1 MIINLN
7 QFGGGGG
14 GSYVLP
20 VASQNTLGG
29 VKIGSGLSITSA
41 GTLSTD
47 ANVGT
52 LNYNQGIANSATTRG
67 FAVDIKYINSDYSG
81 FIGSRSN
88 NYGGGQIYTFSLNLN
103 TDGELEWTVVD
114 GEDFTEYA
122 SGTVATQGTYT
133 LCQGELY
140 EVVLTWSGSL
150 VDVAFSGGEMYYDYT
165 MPDIPIL
172 YYEDDNDTYYV
183 AQRQSNAST
192 PQPSDVTIVKSLSEA
207 PTGLTDGDTIILQ
220 EAKEMKMCKVIDDS
234 GNTLNVGHYTWGDM
248 GEPAY
253 LIVNSNA
260 VEDTLAIQFNYYAY
274 KTYVYTGEDGF
285 RYEVTENDEFSSS
298 GAISS
303 TVNVTMGDYTLYF
316 SLLNANSLNIGLLSN
331 VEFNVWQRVDSDK
344 TETSYRTYAY
354 CENETPSVDIYLG
367 SVYDD
372 GTNYFYTEA
381 EFYFDQI
388 PSFTGSAFT
397 ICTMTDAGS
406 PESRRIKY
414 TSAGTYVWEDYYGNT
429 VELVA
434 DGKVHTAYDGRIDKY
449 VIEDGYIKVIA
460 TSDSSSVMSSLISE
474 DENLWNNQ
482 IMRTGLVEIGRR
494 GLVKT
499 GQKSYGDFV
508 FRCNGQQRRYT
519 SNGINITEAPY
530 PVGGN
535 KVLFSPTLEN
545 MEWRDLPVA
554 VEIVNALP
562 TFADDGAFVVVNTGV
577 TPSASTAFC
586 AKNTTSSDGKN
597 NFSDYDE
604 FAPYETMNFVNG
616 DLSSTAKTLIG
627 RIAMRTYDWD
637 WNSVAYINVFRE
649 YDSVNQTYFFS
660 WDMPPYDY
668 EDNEGQHHTYSTSG
682 VVDSAKT
689 SVDSMVIPIARLYYD
704 GFGYRFNFTYD
715 NGNLAISMLY
725 DNDNGTYGDVNVR
738 FTNHTTEFYNGMSTE
753 GNATTLYTFKGGAWY
768 KLGDLA

>member
-52 LNYNQGIANSATTRG
+52 LNYNQGVANSATTRG
-67 FAVDIKYINSDYSG
+67 FAIDIKYINSDYSG
-81 FIGSRSN
+81 FIGSRST
-88 NYGGGQIYTFSLNLN
+88 NYGGGILFTFSLNLN

-133 LCQGELY
+133 LCQGEQY

-150 VDVAFSGGEMYYDYT
+150 VDVQFSGGEMYNDYT

-234 GNTLNVGHYTWGDM
+234 GNTLNVGHYVWGDM
-248 GEPAY
+248 GEPDY

-303 TVNVTMGDYTLYF
+303 SVNVTMGDYTLYF
-316 SLLNANSLNIGLLSN
+316 SLLQSNALSIGLPSN
-331 VEFNVWQRVDSDK
+331 VEIEVWQRVDSDK
-344 TETSYRTYAY
+344 TETSYRTYVY
-354 CENETPSVDIYLG
+354 CENETPSVDINFDCLW
-367 SVYDD
+367 DD
-372 GTNYFYTEA
+372 GTNKFYTEA

-388 PSFTGSAFT
+388 PSFAGSAFT
-397 ICTMTDAGS
+397 ICKVEDAGTG
-406 PESRRIKY
+406 SRREYQY
-414 TSAGTYVWEDYYGNT
+414 TSAGTYQCVSTNFET

-434 DGKVHTAYDGRIDKY
+434 DGQMHYTYDGRVDRYI
-449 VIEDGYIKVIA
+449 INEGYIKIEAFPLEYIYPNV
-460 TSDSSSVMSSLISE
+460 LE
-474 DENLWNNQ
+474 ENLWNNQ

-494 GLVKT
+494 GLLKK
-499 GQKSYGDFV
+499 GQKTYRDFK
-508 FRCNGQQRRYT
+508 FAANGQQKFYDH
-519 SNGINITEAPY
+519 NGINIWEPPY

-535 KVLFSPTLEN
+535 KVLFTQSLEN

-586 AKNTTSSDGKN
+586 AKNTTSPDGKN

-616 DLSSTAKTLIG
+616 DLSSAAKTLIG

-649 YDSVNQTYFFS
+649 YDSVNQAYFFS

-668 EDNEGQHHTYSTSG
+668 EDNQGQHHTYSTSG
-682 VVDSAKT
+682 VVDSVTT

-704 GFGYRFNFTYD
+704 GYGYRFNFTYN

-738 FTNHTTEFYNGMSTE
+738 FANHTKEFYNGMNVS
-753 GNATTLYTFKGGAWY
+753 GTTSIYTFKGGAWY
-768 KLGDLA
+768 QLGDLA

>member
-14 GSYVLP
+14 GGSYVLP
-20 VASQNTLGG
+20 VATSEVLGG

-234 GNTLNVGHYTWGDM
+234 GNTLNVGRYVWQDM

-253 LIVNSNA
+253 LIVTSNA
-260 VEDTLAIQFNYYAY
+260 VEDTLAIQFNYYAF
-274 KTYVYTGEDGF
+274 KTYVYTGENGF

-303 TVNVTMGDYTLYF
+303 SVNVTMGDYTLYF
-316 SLLNANSLNIGLLSN
+316 SLLQANSLNIGLLSN
-331 VEFNVWQRVDSDK
+331 VEFYVWQRVDNDR
-344 TETSYRTYAY
+344 TETSYRTYVY
-354 CENETPSVDIYLG
+354 CENETPSVDINLNG
-367 SVYDD
+367 VVFD
-372 GTNYFYTEA
+372 GAGDYYGTEA
-381 EFYFDQI
+381 EFFFDQI

-397 ICTMTDAGS
+397 ICVAGTMGS
-406 PESRRIKY
+406 DSRRYFQY
-414 TSAGTYVWEDYYGNT
+414 TSAGTYQWYEVNT
-429 VELVA
+429 GTIDLVA
-434 DGKVHTAYDGRIDKY
+434 DGEMHFAYDGRIDKY
-449 VIEDGYIKVIA
+449 LISDGYIKIIPIA
-460 TSDSSSVMSSLISE
+460 DRPIIFN
-474 DENLWNNQ
+474 DILWNNQ
-482 IMRTGLVEIGRR
+482 VYSTGLIEYGRR
-494 GLVKT
+494 GVLKK
-499 GQKSYGDFV
+499 GGNNYNDFI
-508 FRCNGQQRRYT
+508 FLCNGQQRSYT

-535 KVLFSPTLEN
+535 KVLFTPSLEN

-562 TFADDGAFVVVNTGV
+562 TFADDGAFVIVNTGV

-586 AKNTTSSDGKN
+586 AAGTTSPDGKN

-604 FAPYETMNFVNG
+604 FAPYVTMNFVNG

-649 YDSVNQTYFFS
+649 YDSVNQAYFFS

-668 EDNEGQHHTYSTSG
+668 EDSQGQHHTYSTSG
-682 VVDSAKT
+682 VVDSVTT

-704 GFGYRFNFTYD
+704 GYGYRFNFTYD
-715 NGNLAISMLY
+715 NGNLAVSMLY